1 MKYILPPCG
10 QSTDYPHFLYP
21 FPTGTFP
28 KRQPCVAWLTVFREK
43 SRWKPAQAYCKQA
56 HNTLAFPARM
66 ECSLKDEREQALFPG
81 FPICKS
87 SSYAVPSRDSRF
99 NHFNRQR

>member
-28 KRQPCVAWLTVFREK
+28 ETLTVFREK

-87 SSYAVPSRDSRF
+87 SSYAVPQPGQSF
-99 NHFNRQR
+99 